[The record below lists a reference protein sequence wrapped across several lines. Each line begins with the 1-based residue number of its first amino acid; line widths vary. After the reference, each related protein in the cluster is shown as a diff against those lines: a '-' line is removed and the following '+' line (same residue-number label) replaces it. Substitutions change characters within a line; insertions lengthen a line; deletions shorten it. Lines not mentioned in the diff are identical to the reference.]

1 MTDKLIKVVGAAIVR
16 DGHILAVERSETMT
30 LPNLWEFPGGKI
42 EPGETK
48 EEALTRE
55 IQEELGLTIV
65 VDEFINTARFQYDF
79 GTVELSVFTV
89 HIEAGELRLTEHSQH
104 KWLKPTEL
112 NTLTWAPVDIEA
124 VNILSQKFV

>member
-79 GTVELSVFTV
+79 GIVELSVFTV
-89 HIEAGELRLTEHSQH
+89 HIEAGELRLTEHNQH

-124 VNILSQKFV
+124 VNILSQKSV

>member
-16 DGHILAVERSETMT
+16 DGHILTVERSETMT

-48 EEALTRE
+48 KEALTRE

-79 GTVELSVFTV
+79 GIVELSVFTV
-89 HIEAGELRLTEHSQH
+89 RIKAGELRLTEHSQY

-124 VNILSQKFV
+124 VNILSQKSV

>member
-16 DGHILAVERSETMT
+16 DGRILAVERSETMT

-79 GTVELSVFTV
+79 GIVELSVFTV
-89 HIEAGELRLTEHSQH
+89 HIETGELKLTEHSQH

-112 NTLTWAPVDIEA
+112 NTLTWAPVDIET
-124 VNILSQKFV
+124 VNILSQKSV